1 MKPPNIENMSNELL
15 DAILDTYKDD
25 KELIATILF
34 FLYHTSDDN
43 RLRQN
48 IATLMEDMDK
58 CISCNSDVLT
68 YKFQEVHSELDN
80 NDVETFVTKLCSH
93 CDRDE
98 IEQLHAKVKV

>member
-1 MKPPNIENMSNELL
+1 MKSPNIENMSAEVL
-15 DAILDTYKDD
+15 DAILDVYKDD

-48 IATLMEDMDK
+48 IETLMEDMDK
-58 CISCNSDVLT
+58 CISCNSDVLA
-68 YKFQEVHSELDN
+68 YEFQEVHSELDN

-98 IEQLHAKVKV
+98 IKQLHAKVKV